1 MPSIHK
7 ALDNHDELLAQL
19 IRGGDGKEL
28 IYAPDTETSYIMK
41 LLGMIDELQNT
52 IKEMSETSKELAQIN
67 GDLSFR
73 ASMAD
78 KYYETIVKQ
87 AEQLGQLKERLA
99 QTEMRI
105 AKDAQSV
112 NTTNT
117 ANAG

>member
-1 MPSIHK
+1 
-7 ALDNHDELLAQL
+7 
-19 IRGGDGKEL
+19 
-28 IYAPDTETSYIMK
+28 MK
-41 LLGMIDELQNT
+41 LLGMIGELQNT
-52 IKEMSETSKELAQIN
+52 IKEMGEASKELAQIN

-112 NTTNT
+112 STTNT

>member
-1 MPSIHK
+1 M
-7 ALDNHDELLAQL
+7 ELCNKFREYLLNARQL
-19 IRGGDGKEL
+19 KRDG
-28 IYAPDTETSYIMK
+28 YI
-41 LLGMIDELQNT
+41 I
-52 IKEMSETSKELAQIN
+52 
-67 GDLSFR
+67 
-73 ASMAD
+73 
-78 KYYETIVKQ
+78 KQ